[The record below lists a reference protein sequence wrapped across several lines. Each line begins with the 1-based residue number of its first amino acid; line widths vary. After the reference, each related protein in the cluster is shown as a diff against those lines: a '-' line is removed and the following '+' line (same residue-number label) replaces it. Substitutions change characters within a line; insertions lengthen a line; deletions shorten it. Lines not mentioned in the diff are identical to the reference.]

1 MVKKKKD
8 SQQQT
13 GTRPPDSPHP
23 ALKLR
28 HTLRGH
34 TSLVLGI
41 ALSPDG
47 FSLASSSANPDNTVR
62 LWDVRNGRVLKTLKH
77 KAPVRAV
84 CWSPDGTT
92 VATGTSDD
100 KRVYLWDSATG
111 RQIRI
116 LEGHSGTVKEVAW
129 SPKGKILASCSSDG
143 TIRLWDPASGQTLH
157 ELRGHLKD
165 VDGVAWSPEGS
176 RLCSGSWDNVVKL
189 WDPESGKE
197 IRTLEGHDH
206 FVHSVAWF
214 PNGHHIAS
222 SSFDKTVRIWDAE
235 TAQQQYVLEGHTER
249 VIYVSLLANGRLLA
263 SLAETGTVI
272 FWRTDTWDEVLRV
285 EKIGDTGILSNL
297 AFLPALRVMA
307 APGSLKE
314 VNIWELDLALL
325 CGAEPTTPT
334 VFYVNAKAVLLG
346 ESGAGKSGLG
356 IRIAEGVFRQTEST
370 HGAQFW
376 HFSTEQLPGL
386 PPEVQAE
393 LTLWDLAG
401 QPEYRITHQLF
412 LDDTDA
418 ALLLFDCSDAND
430 PFRGVPYWAKVLKK
444 HAPPHARKFLV
455 SARCDVSPVT
465 VDRPTINQTLA
476 TYGLDQYFKSSAYT
490 GEGVETILKHLMS
503 EIPWDKLP
511 RTSTPK
517 LFQVM
522 REFLLE
528 RKKSGDNL
536 VSIEEVGK
544 AATTLFT

>member
-189 WDPESGKE
+189 WVRSQGKKSERWRDMIISFIVSHGFPMVITLHRVPSTKPFASGMPK
-197 IRTLEGHDH
+197 L
-206 FVHSVAWF
+206 HSS
-214 PNGHHIAS
+214 NMCS
-222 SSFDKTVRIWDAE
+222 
-235 TAQQQYVLEGHTER
+235 R
-249 VIYVSLLANGRLLA
+249 VI
-263 SLAETGTVI
+263 
-272 FWRTDTWDEVLRV
+272 
-285 EKIGDTGILSNL
+285 
-297 AFLPALRVMA
+297 
-307 APGSLKE
+307 
-314 VNIWELDLALL
+314 
-325 CGAEPTTPT
+325 
-334 VFYVNAKAVLLG
+334 
-346 ESGAGKSGLG
+346 
-356 IRIAEGVFRQTEST
+356 
-370 HGAQFW
+370 
-376 HFSTEQLPGL
+376 
-386 PPEVQAE
+386 
-393 LTLWDLAG
+393 
-401 QPEYRITHQLF
+401 
-412 LDDTDA
+412 
-418 ALLLFDCSDAND
+418 
-430 PFRGVPYWAKVLKK
+430 
-444 HAPPHARKFLV
+444 RK
-455 SARCDVSPVT
+455 
-465 VDRPTINQTLA
+465 
-476 TYGLDQYFKSSAYT
+476 G
-490 GEGVETILKHLMS
+490 
-503 EIPWDKLP
+503 
-511 RTSTPK
+511 
-517 LFQVM
+517 
-522 REFLLE
+522 
-528 RKKSGDNL
+528 
-536 VSIEEVGK
+536 
-544 AATTLFT
+544 